1 MKGLVWVLV
10 AIGALV
16 GGFYLFNNYIYEEKQ
31 GDGNTYEPY
40 RATLSGEYLCLPHVD
55 TSGPQTLECAFGLKT
70 DDGTYYALDF
80 NLMSQA
86 ILDLQTGQHIS
97 ASGVVTPIERLS
109 TDHWQKYPIVGIFSV
124 TDSLARVGENP
135 EGEADPSR
143 MTLEMQA
150 WNWISTLYNDEREI
164 RPSQP
169 GKFTLLFEDG
179 KILISTDC
187 NSGSTS
193 YVTASSTI
201 SFGPI
206 VSTKMFCEGSQE
218 TEFFTM
224 IANSTSYHFTS
235 RGELILDLKFD
246 SGSVTLR

>member
-1 MKGLVWVLV
+1 MKGLVWIVVILV
-10 AIGALV
+10 ALV

-40 RATLSGEYLCLPHVD
+40 RATLTGEYLCLPHVD

-70 DDGTYYALDF
+70 DDGTHYALDF

-86 ILDLQTGQHIS
+86 MQDLRTGERIT
-97 ASGVVTPIERLS
+97 ASGVVTPVERLS
-109 TDHWQKYPIVGIFSV
+109 TDHWRKYPIVAIFSV
-124 TDSLARVGENP
+124 TDSLMRVAENP

-143 MTLEMQA
+143 MTLEMKT
-150 WNWISTLYNDEREI
+150 WVWISSLYNDGREI
-164 RPSQP
+164 LPKQS

-179 KILISTDC
+179 KILVTSDC

-193 YVTASSTI
+193 YATASSTI

-218 TEFFTM
+218 KEFFTM
-224 IANSTSYHFTS
+224 IENSTSYHFTGK
-235 RGELILDLKFD
+235 GELILDLKFD
-246 SGSVTLR
+246 SGSVVFR